1 MSPPLNLD
9 PKWAGANLAYTMA
22 KYGMSMTTLGLA
34 EELRGDGIAV
44 NSLWPATLINTAA
57 IRNMPGGE
65 QLIRGARKE
74 AIVSEAAAVILARPA
89 TDCSGNFFI
98 DEEVLRGEGITD
110 FSGYSM
116 GAPEDQLVPDMF
128 L

>member
-1 MSPPLNLD
+1 SPPLNLD

-34 EELRGDGIAV
+34 EELRSDGIGV

-65 QLIRGARKE
+65 KLVLGARKE
-74 AIVSEAAAVILARPA
+74 SIVADAAAAILARPA
-89 TDCSGNFFI
+89 GECSGNFFI
-98 DEEVLRGEGITD
+98 DEEVLRAEGVTD
-110 FSGYSM
+110 FTGYSM
-116 GAPEDQLVPDMF
+116 GAPEESLVADMF